1 MECFPNIPKLFYTRY
16 RIIGDGS
23 GGLEVTNEQL
33 KSSSER
39 IGQLYPI
46 LVDHY
51 GNIID
56 GENRFGVDEKWRR
69 VRLEHIRTEKDLL
82 IARIISNTVRRSVPT
97 KEKRE
102 LLERLG
108 KIYLSEGIEP
118 GMIAHK
124 LADETGMSYTWVM
137 KYLPHRFKNSVQS
150 ERRAGSVT
158 QRVTRILNELLRPPK
173 MKGVL
178 KINNYANTD
187 FVSLI
192 IKKDFYEEFER
203 KSLELGVSTEF
214 SVLRALEDYHEKMK
228 KAVVIQKQ
236 EYAEGRER
244 KSHNPRNSAIG

>member
-1 MECFPNIPKLFYTRY
+1 MEFFPNIPKLFYTRY
-16 RIIGDGS
+16 HIIGDGS
-23 GGLEVTNEQL
+23 GDLEVTNKQL
-33 KSSSER
+33 KSSSEK

-108 KIYLSEGIEP
+108 EIYLSEGIEP

-137 KYLPHRFKNSVQS
+137 KYLPHRFKNSAQS

-158 QRVTRILNELLRPPK
+158 QRVTRILDELLRPPK
-173 MKGVL
+173 LKGAL
-178 KINNYANTD
+178 KITNYANTD

-203 KSLELGVSTEF
+203 KSLELGVPTEF
-214 SVLRALEDYHEKMK
+214 SVLRALEDYHEKME

-236 EYAEGRER
+236 EYAEGRCMHAAR
-244 KSHNPRNSAIG
+244 AP